1 MKSTWSRIAR
11 AAFIAVIAA
20 AALSLASMCRRG
32 VEMDLYA
39 LLDTSRQN
47 TLRALADHLGGQL
60 RIILE
65 GPDLASL
72 DAPAAEFKAHMGPRA
87 RTEQVSITN
96 TLATLASHSGGLLT
110 DETRA
115 LLLAGK
121 FDEVATNSATALT
134 TGFLAP
140 FVSVKQDPYLLAT
153 DYLMQLQRHVE
164 SHIARGWSSRD
175 GDLVC
180 KKGGRC
186 YRLLVFDGFKT
197 SDSEF
202 ICGLIER
209 VHAFNRRSAGESGD
223 PPPHSVKAYMSGT
236 PFHTA
241 LSMEHTKRDITVLS
255 VISLVFVFAL
265 GVWLFRSGRFV
276 VPLLATLASALL
288 VAAAAVFAVFGKP
301 HAFTFVF
308 GTSLI
313 GLGVDYVYHA
323 CAAKDVRA
331 LARPLFYALL
341 TTLACFAPLAF
352 SSVAVLRQMA
362 LFTCAGLVTA
372 WAAVMVWRAAPLTLG
387 VPSPGGSGAPP
398 LLARPAPGGSGV
410 SPLLRGLML
419 LLLLAVGAG
428 SFRIRFSS
436 DPALFYRPDPFLK
449 EGEKKIVDLNQRD
462 DELIA
467 RVLNRLCRM
476 TRTAC
481 GRVHP
486 KDFYK
491 LLLRLPRLFTSTIG
505 KLSEHALAR
514 MAALQ
519 FVVVEGTMLQEALER
534 EEEAGVKGLSAIIP
548 SLKRQRENQ
557 ALIAALREKTHTS
570 YVELTGMS
578 VGNGVD
584 ARGLLDPEEI
594 DDPLLKK
601 LMHMMCM
608 KAGGR
613 VMIVSP
619 GDLKRRDA
627 ASPRGNGEEDTGVTV
642 VDLKREVAE
651 MFDAYAQEAYRLL
664 GISFVLLAALL
675 AALFRRRFLA
685 CAGPV
690 LAAAVATLGVLGW
703 CGVRLT
709 FFHALCFF
717 VCTGLGLDYVIFHLG
732 NPSLRTRRVVF
743 VSFLT
748 SAVSFGMLAF
758 TSFPVTRAMG
768 TALAL
773 GLFFVYLFSSCMGRG
788 VCGKLSAT
796 HEEKR

>member
-1 MKSTWSRIAR
+1 
-11 AAFIAVIAA
+11 
-20 AALSLASMCRRG
+20 MCRRG
-32 VEMDLYA
+32 VELDLYA
-39 LLDTSRQN
+39 LLDSSRQN
-47 TLRALADHLGGQL
+47 TLRALADHLGGQI
-60 RIILE
+60 RILLE

-72 DAPAAEFKAHMGPRA
+72 DAPAAEFKAYMGTRA

-115 LLLAGK
+115 LLEAGT

-140 FVSVKQDPYLLAT
+140 LVSVKQDPYLLAT
-153 DYLMQLQRHVE
+153 DYLMQLQHHVE
-164 SHIARGWSSRD
+164 SRVARGWSSRD

-180 KKGGRC
+180 ERDGRC

-197 SDSEF
+197 SDSAF
-202 ICGLIER
+202 ICDLLER
-209 VHAFNRRSAGESGD
+209 VRAGRSGVS
-223 PPPHSVKAYMSGT
+223 PLHSVKTYVSGA

-241 LSMEHTKRDITVLS
+241 LSMERTKRDITVLS

-276 VPLLATLASALL
+276 VPLLATLASAFL

-323 CAAKDVRA
+323 CAAEDKRAVR
-331 LARPLFYALL
+331 RPLFYALL

-372 WAAVMVWRAAPLTLG
+372 WAAVMVWFA
-387 VPSPGGSGAPP
+387 GGADCDKCDLPVTSVAGRPP
-398 LLARPAPGGSGV
+398 YRRSLPFYILHFSFFIC
-410 SPLLRGLML
+410 L
-419 LLLLAVGAG
+419 GAG
-428 SFRIRFSS
+428 AFRVHLSS
-436 DPALFYRPDPFLK
+436 DPALFYRPDPLLAA
-449 EGEKKIVDLNQRD
+449 GERKIFELNQ
-462 DELIA
+462 
-467 RVLNRLCRM
+467 
-476 TRTAC
+476 
-481 GRVHP
+481 
-486 KDFYK
+486 
-491 LLLRLPRLFTSTIG
+491 
-505 KLSEHALAR
+505 
-514 MAALQ
+514 AAAAQL
-519 FVVVEGTMLQEALER
+519 VVVEGATLQDALER
-534 EEEAGVKGLSAIIP
+534 EEAAGVKGLSAIIP

-557 ALIAALREKTHTS
+557 ALIAALREKTGSS
-570 YVELTGMS
+570 YMELTGMP
-578 VGNGVD
+578 VGHGAD
-584 ARGLLDPEEI
+584 TRGLLDPEEI
-594 DDPLLKK
+594 SDPLLEK
-601 LMHMMCM
+601 LMRMMCIQ
-608 KAGGR
+608 AGGR

-619 GDLKRRDA
+619 GEMKRRDA
-627 ASPRGNGEEDTGVTV
+627 ASPRGEDAGVTV

-651 MFDAYAQEAYRLL
+651 MFDAYAREAYRLL

-690 LAAAVATLGVLGW
+690 LAAGW
-703 CGVRLT
+703 CGVPLT

-717 VCTGLGLDYVIFHLG
+717 VCTGLGLDYAIFHLG
-732 NPSLRTRRVVF
+732 EPPPRTRRVVF

-748 SAVSFGMLAF
+748 SAVAFGMLAF
-758 TSFPVTRAMG
+758 TSFAVTRAMG
-768 TALAL
+768 ATLAL
-773 GLFFVYLFSSCMGRG
+773 GLFFAYLFSRFPPCGR
-788 VCGKLSAT
+788 
-796 HEEKR
+796 KREVTSR